1 MHAMD
6 ARLPLRHALLALAV
20 VAVWGTNFVVIKVAL
35 AHLPPLL
42 LAALR
47 FLFAALPAALLLRRP
62 AVSWRNLAG
71 YGIAIGVGQFGL
83 LFIAMRAHISPGIA
97 SLVIQVQVFFTIGMS
112 MLLLRERVRPLQWV
126 ALALAAV
133 GLALIGLRTDSETTA
148 AGLAIVLAAALGWA
162 IGNLIV
168 KRAGRVDMLAYVA
181 WSSLFAVPPLFL
193 LSLVFE
199 GTGAMLDG
207 LRDADAATWAA
218 VAWQS
223 VGNTLFGYVAWGW
236 LLARHPA
243 AVVTPMALLVPV
255 FGMAASAAWLGEAL
269 PAWKLGAAAL
279 VIGGLALNMLP
290 SLVRTRWSPP

>member
-1 MHAMD
+1 MD

-47 FLFAALPAALLLRRP
+47 FLFAALPAAMLLRRP

-83 LFIAMRAHISPGIA
+83 LFIAMRTHISPGIA

-126 ALALAAV
+126 ALALAAA

-162 IGNLIV
+162 IGNLIA

-236 LLARHPA
+236 LLARHPT

-269 PAWKLGAAAL
+269 PPWKLGAAAL

-290 SLVRTRWSPP
+290 TLMRTRWSPP

>member
-1 MHAMD
+1 MD

-255 FGMAASAAWLGEAL
+255 FGMAASAAWLGEVL